1 MSQPTTTLAA
11 VRTAKTGTA
20 ASAAAA
26 PLKSVPAN
34 YDNVRNFLRRHGFT
48 VSVTRR
54 ARGRWHATTGVEVKY
69 RRHLGFVEV
78 DYLDAAW
85 AQPGDEAVKAILDRV
100 RACLEQRWTVKDDTL
115 GRLVVTDRTSG

>member
-1 MSQPTTTLAA
+1 MSQPTTALAA
-11 VRTAKTGTA
+11 VRTATTGTA
-20 ASAAAA
+20 ACAA
-26 PLKSVPAN
+26 PVRAVAAN
-34 YDNVRNFLRRHGFT
+34 YDNVRNFLRRQGFT

-54 ARGRWHATTGVEVKY
+54 ARGRWHATTGVQVKH

-85 AQPGDEAVKAILDRV
+85 AQPSDEEVHAILDRV